1 MKKNI
6 TTVSFFS
13 FKGFF
18 NQWWAFS
25 RMGLS
30 PFRMKKESGLQ
41 FFKFLGSGGGNGF
54 SIRPNFGTYGILCV
68 WDDETAAQ
76 HFFEKS
82 NLFKDYA
89 AHSHEQWTVFMETM
103 MAHGEWDGATPFTVT
118 RDFDD
123 RVPVAVITRATIKL
137 KFLPYFWK
145 FVPPVSASIIE
156 KKGRLFSV
164 GIGEV
169 PIVQQAT
176 FSLWESTKLMM
187 DYAYK
192 SPFHAEVVRKTRE
205 LGWYKEELF
214 ARFSP
219 YKTMGTWGNE
229 DVLKPF
235 LAKAENRE

>member
-6 TTVSFFS
+6 TTVSFFR
-13 FKGFF
+13 FAGLA

-30 PFRMKKESGLQ
+30 PFRMKKIEGLQ

-54 SIRPNFGTYGILCV
+54 SIRPNFSAYGILCV
-68 WDDETAAQ
+68 WDEETAADN
-76 HFFEKS
+76 FFRNS
-82 NLFKDYA
+82 SLYKDYE
-89 AHSHEQWTVFMETM
+89 AHSKEQWTTYMETM
-103 MAHGEWDGATPFTVT
+103 MVHGQWDGVTPFSVT
-118 RDFDD
+118 KDFDD
-123 RVPVAVITRATIKL
+123 KVPVAVITRATIKL
-137 KFLPYFWK
+137 RFLPYFWK

-176 FSLWESTKLMM
+176 FSIWESSQLMM

-214 ARFSP
+214 ARFRP
-219 YKTMGTWGNE
+219 YKSTGKWDGEN
-229 DVLKPF
+229 P
-235 LAKAENRE
+235 LAKLL